1 MKILITFLMAVSL
14 YAQAVGTAVTTSD
27 GPPTDWHS
35 KRYFAPSSTVT
46 IICYARPRLS
56 TITYNSISNAAAAVI
71 TVSGGHGLSTDSA
84 PEVTISG
91 GTGAWVGINGVHK
104 TTVINSTTF
113 SVPVDSTL
121 FSTVTGTVVITTR
134 APRENQAIWSV
145 KKIVLDSSGGPK
157 AEFWASNGSNN
168 ACVSPEALAF
178 Q

>member
-1 MKILITFLMAVSL
+1 MAVSL
-14 YAQAVGTAVTTSD
+14 YAQTLGAPITTSD
-27 GPPTDWHS
+27 GPPADWHS
-35 KRYFAPSSTVT
+35 KRYSAPSPTVT

-56 TITYNSISNAAAAVI
+56 TITHNSISNAAAAVI

-91 GTGAWVGINGVHK
+91 GTGVWVAINGVFK
-104 TTVINSTTF
+104 ATVINSTTF
-113 SVPVDSTL
+113 SVPVDTSSL
-121 FSTVTGTVVITTR
+121 STVTGTVVITTR

-157 AEFWASNGSNN
+157 AELWASNGSSNT
-168 ACVSPEALAF
+168 CVSPEALAF